1 MEKKVITNE
10 EKGVCVVL
18 YYITN
23 PYETILVSKG
33 IARCHASDTFDPVVG
48 EKIANN
54 RALRQYYSKL
64 LQEEKRRLK
73 RCDNNIEYLANR
85 KIQLQESIIRAESKL
100 DELKNEYESYKT
112 NE

>member
-23 PYETILVSKG
+23 SYETILVGKG
-33 IARCHASDTFDPVVG
+33 IARCHASDTFDPAIG

-54 RALRQYYSKL
+54 RALRQYYSHLVK
-64 LQEEKRRLK
+64 EERRRLE
-73 RCDNNIEYLANR
+73 RCDNNIAYLSSC

-100 DELKNEYESYKT
+100 TELKDEYESYKT

>member
-10 EKGVCVVL
+10 EKGICVVL

-23 PYETILVSKG
+23 PYRNILVGKG
-33 IARCHASDTFDPVVG
+33 IARCHASDTFDPVIG

-54 RALRQYYSKL
+54 RALRQYYNNLVK
-64 LQEEKRRLK
+64 EERHRLE
-73 RCDNNIEYLANR
+73 RCDNSIAYLSNR
-85 KIQLQESIIRAESKL
+85 RIQLQRSIIRAESKL
-100 DELKNEYESYKT
+100 AELKDEYDSYKT

>member
-23 PYETILVSKG
+23 PYESILVGKG
-33 IARCHASDTFDPVVG
+33 IARCHASDTFDPVIG

-54 RALRQYYSKL
+54 RALRQYYNNLVK
-64 LQEEKRRLK
+64 EEKHRLE
-73 RCDNNIEYLANR
+73 RCDNNIVYLSNR

-100 DELKNEYESYKT
+100 AELKDEYESYKT

>member
-23 PYETILVSKG
+23 PYETTLVGKG
-33 IARCHASDTFDPVVG
+33 IARCHASDTFDPVIG

-54 RALRQYYSKL
+54 RALRQYYRHLVK
-64 LQEEKRRLK
+64 EEKRRLE
-73 RCDNNIEYLANR
+73 RCDNNIIYLSSC
-85 KIQLQESIIRAESKL
+85 KTQLQESIMRAESKL
-100 DELKNEYESYKT
+100 AELKDEYESYKT